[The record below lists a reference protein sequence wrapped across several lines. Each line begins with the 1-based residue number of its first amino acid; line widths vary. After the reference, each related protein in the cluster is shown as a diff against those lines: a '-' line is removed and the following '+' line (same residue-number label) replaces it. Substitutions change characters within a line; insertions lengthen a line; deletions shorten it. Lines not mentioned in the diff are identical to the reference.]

1 MHWRSFGYDFK
12 AHLLEVLSSRY
23 RPTAFSNKSKPFQ
36 AVCRVICG
44 KTAFTQD
51 EDNVESF
58 TSSGSVV
65 LLLAIRTLLQR
76 LTGCCW
82 SLPLFHPCFQY
93 VDNKARLGGAC
104 NICPPSKPLQRASS
118 PPLAL
123 CSELLW
129 FVQFFSRVSAAR
141 LIGIPSNLFPNLNI
155 PMKHRQIG
163 GQNVR
168 FALRKDSTEQSDV
181 CSYDEKFVDFSS
193 PETV

>member
-1 MHWRSFGYDFK
+1 M
-12 AHLLEVLSSRY
+12 
-23 RPTAFSNKSKPFQ
+23 
-36 AVCRVICG
+36 
-44 KTAFTQD
+44 
-51 EDNVESF
+51 
-58 TSSGSVV
+58 

-104 NICPPSKPLQRASS
+104 NICPTSKPLQRASS

-129 FVQFFSRVSAAR
+129 FIQFFSRVSAAR

-193 PETV
+193 PDLNSNAIALRCFNSNLSREMCSNCWLCPRLKNLFGEVLYRSTTDVDFRTAFLRGKDG